1 MTKIQAIREA
11 SASVHL
17 WKSGSTSYVV
27 CGPYDLADLRGPS
40 TEVTYPTRSQAVLCR
55 AAWAA
60 RLALTMMDVDGD
72 IGEAVDYVEYDVWAD
87 HSVRGIVD
95 AAMARLAKAVA

>member
-1 MTKIQAIREA
+1 MTKTQAIREA
-11 SASVHL
+11 SAAVHL

-27 CGPYDLADLRGPS
+27 CGPYELDNLRGPS
-40 TEVTYPTRSQAVLCR
+40 TEVSYPTRPQAVLCR

-60 RLALTMMDVDGD
+60 RIALTLMDVDGD

-87 HSVRGIVD
+87 HTVRGIVD
-95 AAMARLAKAVA
+95 AAIARLAKAVV